1 MPGVFVVS
9 LDFELRW
16 GVLDRRGG
24 VADYDANI
32 LGVRQAIPA
41 MLDLFREYEIHATWA
56 TVGFLFFSNK
66 EDMLRGSPQVQPAY
80 QNSRLS
86 PYRRVQ
92 AVGADESQD
101 PYHFGQSLLKMI
113 CGCPGQEIGSHT
125 FSHYYCLEPG
135 QTEAAFCADLQ
146 AAKRAAEALGLRIR
160 SLVFPRN
167 QVNQAYLKICADLG
181 IQCYRGTEKAW
192 FYSGGAL
199 ERESIVTRAHRLFDS
214 YANISGHNTYTLE
227 RNGSVVNVPASR
239 FLRPH
244 NRRLAMLDGL
254 KFQRIAGGIRDAA
267 QKAKIYHLWW
277 HPHNFGVHLNENIT
291 FLRRI
296 LDFVSEMRTQHG
308 MKSLN
313 MGETSQR
320 LSHAR

>member
-1 MPGVFVVS
+1 MPGIFVVS
-9 LDFELRW
+9 LDFELLW
-16 GVLDRRGG
+16 GALYQRGTS
-24 VADYDANI
+24 DYDANI

-41 MLDLFREYEIHATWA
+41 MLNLFREYEIHATWA

-66 EDMLRGSPQVQPAY
+66 EDMVRGCPQIKPGY
-80 QNSRLS
+80 KNDRLS
-86 PYRRVQ
+86 PYTNMQ

-101 PYHFGQSLLKMI
+101 PYHFGHSLIQMVRS
-113 CGCPGQEIGSHT
+113 CSGQEIGSHT

-135 QTEAAFCADLQ
+135 QTEAAFRADLQ
-146 AAKRAAEALGLRIR
+146 AANQAAKALGLQIQ

-167 QVNQAYLKICADLG
+167 QINTAYLKICAELG
-181 IQCYRGTEKAW
+181 IKCYRGTEKAW
-192 FYSGGAL
+192 FYSGGGMQG
-199 ERESIVTRAHRLFDS
+199 ESIVTRAHRLFDS
-214 YANISGHNTYTLE
+214 YANISGHNTYTLDH
-227 RNGSVVNVPASR
+227 NGDIVNLPASR

-244 NRRLAMLDGL
+244 NRGLAALDGL
-254 KFQRIAGGIRDAA
+254 KFHRIASGIRDAA

-277 HPHNFGVHLNENIT
+277 HPHNFGIYLNENIT

-296 LDFVSEMRTQHG
+296 LDFVSEMRNKHG

-313 MGETSQR
+313 MGETSQL